1 MYARCPLYSSFMA
14 SFKVLETRFYRW
26 NGGWCANGFFFLSA
40 KLSNKTKQSIVCTN
54 FTCTS
59 TVEAQK
65 VTYKGPLLK
74 PPTNVNMPIVP
85 VKKKRKRKSET
96 QSLYQRRRQS
106 ESRWDSCLSVL
117 RSPVM
122 FPFFTLS
129 AGIHL

>member
-1 MYARCPLYSSFMA
+1 MA
-14 SFKVLETRFYRW
+14 
-26 NGGWCANGFFFLSA
+26 FFQSV

-59 TVEAQK
+59 TIEAQK
-65 VTYKGPLLK
+65 VTCKGPLVK
-74 PPTNVNMPIVP
+74 PPTNVNMTVVP

-106 ESRWDSCLSVL
+106 ISQWESCLSVL
-117 RSPVM
+117 GSPVM